1 MDASE
6 LPRDLDGQ
14 PYRPDTPIGPWKVS
28 PCCGA
33 FVEWSA
39 ADGSGAGGDLLT
51 CKRCYQPV
59 PDDFRD
65 EPPRLAPEPPRPPRE
80 PFKLAVIPQDDN
92 ERETHHEV
100 QP

>member
-1 MDASE
+1 MGARS
-6 LPRDLDGQ
+6 
-14 PYRPDTPIGPWKVS
+14 WKVS

-92 ERETHHEV
+92 NEKGTS
-100 QP
+100 

>member
-1 MDASE
+1 MDVSE
-6 LPRDLDGQ
+6 LPLDLDGW
-14 PYRPDTPIGPWKVS
+14 PYREAWIGPWKVS

-51 CKRCYQPV
+51 CKRCYLPV

-65 EPPRLAPEPPRPPRE
+65 EPPRLGAEPPRLARE
-80 PFKLAVIPQDDN
+80 PFRLTITLTDG
-92 ERETHHEV
+92 ERRR
-100 QP
+100 PA